1 MKKENKNNEL
11 IKKLYRDEYSFFY
24 KVAYCILNNEMD
36 AEDAVGESVF
46 KIYKYINRISNAE
59 YPKIKAYFANVVKSV
74 SINMKKRQSK
84 IICSEFYESLIDSAD
99 FSEGSD
105 AILERMFENKN
116 LYALLEKL
124 SVKER
129 AIIKFKIIDELAFK
143 EISEIVSISEEAAR
157 KRYQRALK
165 KLQKLMEAR
174 K

>member
-1 MKKENKNNEL
+1 
-11 IKKLYRDEYSFFY
+11 
-24 KVAYCILNNEMD
+24 
-36 AEDAVGESVF
+36 
-46 KIYKYINRISNAE
+46 
-59 YPKIKAYFANVVKSV
+59 
-74 SINMKKRQSK
+74 MKKRQSK

-124 SVKER
+124 SVKEQ
-129 AIIKFKIIDELAFK
+129 AIIEFKIIDELAFK

-174 K
+174 N